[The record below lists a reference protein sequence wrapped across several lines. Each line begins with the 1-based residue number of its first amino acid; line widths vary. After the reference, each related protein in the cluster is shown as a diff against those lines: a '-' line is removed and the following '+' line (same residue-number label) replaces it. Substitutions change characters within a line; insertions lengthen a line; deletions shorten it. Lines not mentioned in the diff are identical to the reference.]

1 MEILP
6 IFGQHVTISENIRVQ
21 GTLISTIATTSY
33 KNCFQCTGV
42 PFTELINGNVLS
54 FATNISVAPLK
65 RYLIDPA
72 ASVPSFILCIAKFID
87 EPIDAAHTH
96 TWQKIYNLNL
106 KQSNDSIL
114 TTFDYST
121 ELENYYSQIY
131 P

>member
-6 IFGQHVTISENIRVQ
+6 IFGQYVTMSENIRVQ
-21 GTLISTIATTSY
+21 GTLIPTIATTSY
-33 KNCFQCTGV
+33 KNCFQSTDV
-42 PFTELINGNVLS
+42 PFTELRNENALPL
-54 FATNISVAPLK
+54 ATNISIAPLK
-65 RYLIDPA
+65 RYPA

-106 KQSNDSIL
+106 RQSNDSIL

-121 ELENYYSQIY
+121 ELENYYSQID

>member
-72 ASVPSFILCIAKFID
+72 ASVPSFILYIAKFID
-87 EPIDAAHTH
+87 ELRGAAHTQ
-96 TWQKIYNLNL
+96 TGKKYI
-106 KQSNDSIL
+106 
-114 TTFDYST
+114 T
-121 ELENYYSQIY
+121 
-131 P
+131 